1 MNKTTAHHISD
12 NYYMEDTDSVIVLK
26 DVCKQRRQHK
36 VGPLNWSLPHGCIT
50 ALVGENG
57 TGKSTL
63 LHMLLR
69 TLYPD
74 SGEISWFGQSVQ
86 GEMPLELRQQIAYV
100 SEKPSREEDR
110 MTARTAGGFRAYWY
124 PDWDEQQFDQLLQ
137 AFDVPA
143 DVQLSKISKGQR
155 QKFELAAAIAA
166 KPRLLLLDEPS
177 SGLDPFAWKDMII
190 MLNQAMEQ
198 RDLTILITTHR
209 MEEVK
214 RLADYVV
221 LMHQGQICGMQ
232 EKDEL
237 YQQWKEVWINP
248 VQDIQTLNWLRE
260 CPGIIEWDD
269 KPDGSVRILTA
280 DAQILQQTAEK
291 SGITTQVHG
300 LEWEELLSCW
310 VKDHHL
316 KTDREARL

>member
-1 MNKTTAHHISD
+1 MNRTTTYDMKDIGAAD
-12 NYYMEDTDSVIVLK
+12 MESVIVLK
-26 DVCKQRRQHK
+26 DVCKGRRQHM
-36 VGPLNWSLPHGCIT
+36 VGPLNWSLPQGCIT

-74 SGEISWFGQSVQ
+74 RGEISWFGQTVE

-110 MTARTAGGFRAYWY
+110 MTARKAAQFRSQWY
-124 PDWDEQQFDQLLQ
+124 PGWDQQQFEQMLQ

-143 DVQLSKISKGQR
+143 DALLSKISKGQR

-166 KPRLLLLDEPS
+166 QPRLLLLDEPS
-177 SGLDPFAWKDMII
+177 SGLDPFAWKDMIV

-198 RDLTILITTHR
+198 GDLTILITTHR
-209 MEEVK
+209 MEEVQ

-221 LMHQGQICGMQ
+221 LMHEGQICGMQ

-248 VQDIQTLNWLRE
+248 GQDVQALQWLRE
-260 CPGIIEWDD
+260 CPGIIEWDG
-269 KPDGSVRILTA
+269 KPDGSVRIITS
-280 DAQILQQTAEK
+280 DAQTLQQTAEE
-291 SGITTQVHG
+291 SGIITQVHG

-316 KTDREARL
+316 KTGKGAHS